1 MSKTRARR
9 PSSQNSVGDYEV
21 GYGKPPKHTQFQK
34 GHSAMGGRKKTSQSA
49 IEDKKQ
55 FEQLIVQEMNRSVQI
70 REGDKTYTTSLIA
83 AGIKSLMQ
91 KVARGDEKAI
101 RSVINL
107 ISERLPPMQIKGFE
121 LEVVPSPYDGLSSEE
136 AEARALV
143 DLEKWWDKKN
153 AS

>member
-1 MSKTRARR
+1 
-9 PSSQNSVGDYEV
+9 
-21 GYGKPPKHTQFQK
+21 
-34 GHSAMGGRKKTSQSA
+34 MGGRKKTSQSA